1 VRLHR
6 VPEDSDFRAELQA
19 PVCTVG
25 VFDGVHRGHRQLL
38 YELSTWANTV
48 DGTPTVVTFEKH
60 PREALTGDEVPM
72 ILSLEHR
79 LLELERHGAGAVV
92 LLDFAAVQQLGA
104 REFLDSMIKER
115 LGSERLLLGFDSHLG
130 HNRDGTPAT
139 LPAIGKTLGIE
150 VRVGSPVRDRDGNK
164 IGSSAIRDAIAA
176 GDLARAANVLGRPV
190 CLRGEVGHGAGRGA
204 GLGAATANLDVCGIV
219 LPPDGVYL
227 VRVFLDD
234 ETAPAIANLGVQPTF
249 GQGSPRRLEV
259 HIPGWNR
266 DLYGQTMEVRLMQ
279 WVRPEKRFDS
289 PDELA
294 KQIQHDLSEL
304 QRALEAAEI

>member
-1 VRLHR
+1 MRLHR
-6 VPEDSDFRAELQA
+6 VPEDADFRAELKS

-38 YELSTWANTV
+38 YELSTWAASM
-48 DGTPTVVTFEKH
+48 DGTPTVVTFEQH
-60 PREALTGDEVPM
+60 PRESLTGIEIPM

-92 LLDFAAVQQLGA
+92 LLDFEAVQHLGA
-104 REFLDSMIKER
+104 RDFLDSIIKER
-115 LGSERLLLGFDSHLG
+115 LGSTRLLLGFDSHLG
-130 HNRDGTPAT
+130 HNRDGTPAN
-139 LPAIGKTLGIE
+139 LPAIGSEVGIE

-164 IGSSAIRDAIAA
+164 IGSSAIRDAIAC
-176 GDLARAANVLGRPV
+176 GDLERAANVLGRPV

-204 GLGAATANLDVCGIV
+204 KLGAATANLDVCGIV

-227 VRVFLDD
+227 VRVFIDD

-249 GQGSPRRLEV
+249 GEGSPRRLEV

-266 DLYGQTMEVRLMQ
+266 DLYGKTMEVRLMR
-279 WVRPEKRFDS
+279 WIRPEKRFDS
-289 PDELA
+289 PEELSA
-294 KQIQHDLSEL
+294 QIQLDLAEL
-304 QRALEAAEI
+304 RRALEAAEI